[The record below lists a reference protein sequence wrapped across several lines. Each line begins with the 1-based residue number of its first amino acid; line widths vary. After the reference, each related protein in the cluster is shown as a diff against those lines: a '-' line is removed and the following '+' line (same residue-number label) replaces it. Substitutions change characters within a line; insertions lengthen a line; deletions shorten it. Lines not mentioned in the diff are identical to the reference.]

1 MSVSARASKEDLE
14 AVAARAVQGS
24 NRAVVQARWVLSFPY
39 RVRYLLAHD
48 AKLCSTVAMAAA
60 APSQATE

>member
-1 MSVSARASKEDLE
+1 M
-14 AVAARAVQGS
+14 AARAVQGS